1 MRILRFCIDVF
12 QIVQQ
17 IRNKQWKREQPLTAG
32 AQRCCEWLSFLSPFT
47 VSLSLPLC
55 LSITFTPSF
64 LSPLSP
70 ALAHSLTLLPPPF
83 GGTWGPLSHTTP
95 TSTLLS
101 LSLFPMFYLFSHY
114 PPLPAHPEDVYT
126 FKNNQRLPSLLFS
139 PTALC
144 FIIPRFPSCFKSLT
158 QTSAQAQQCL
168 PLGYSCQAFQLAR
181 TLPHNSWHGATNR
194 NKLRDSGRGG
204 GGGGFIP
211 LEGYHRL
218 SLL

>member
-1 MRILRFCIDVF
+1 MLWVAQF
-12 QIVQQ
+12 
-17 IRNKQWKREQPLTAG
+17 PLPLHSLA
-32 AQRCCEWLSFLSPFT
+32 LSSTVPLDHIHSLLPFP
-47 VSLSLPLC
+47 SLS
-55 LSITFTPSF
+55 SS
-64 LSPLSP
+64 
-70 ALAHSLTLLPPPF
+70 HSLTLLPPPF
-83 GGTWGPLSHTTP
+83 GSTWGPLSHTTP

-204 GGGGFIP
+204 GFIP